1 MKSSFIKARLAKTVV
16 NKIIFTATIILII
29 AFFVFLYLFNDNYC
43 KIYNSPEV
51 NNATIDFDGVDLLPR
66 DVACNL
72 SGEWEFFYDK
82 WIVTDGY
89 DGECDGLISVPSLWT
104 YKDYGNGKLPKT
116 GYASY
121 RLIANNVEKGAN
133 IVVFRHNENFAYRVY
148 VNGELNYV
156 SGTLSKNIDETVV
169 TGVPSEV
176 YPYAA
181 DGAPLEIV
189 IELSATAHGGLNAA
203 PWLAAVEGGVEYGS
217 DLRTFT
223 NVTLGVSVT
232 AVVMSVLFSLIFG
245 TKKDVTLPLFVTSM
259 LVHFI
264 TSKDMMY
271 VSDLSFTLTSVLRLL
286 SAIFAF
292 AFFVLHLKVSGIKFK
307 KAYLIATAVIVAV
320 SAALLIAFYG
330 TPISPIF
337 AVIIMITALTYL
349 YPFFK
354 KTTMPTF
361 LNIIYAAIFE
371 LLIRTF
377 TFEFLDALGLLKFGT
392 EFIFSAVLALII
404 ACIASLMMFKIAE
417 ASKEAL
423 RAKALEKELALTENK
438 ALKAQ
443 IKPHFIYNSQTSI
456 QYQYRKGINSGDEAI
471 EKFARHLRLVTD
483 SKEDLVTFEK
493 EIKSLINYVE
503 LENLRFDGK
512 INLLLNLEYTDFKV
526 PQLSLQPLV
535 ENAVKYAKLSTL
547 DDGYIEVTSKL
558 LDDDYIEITV
568 SDNGAG
574 FDPETTTKG
583 VGLSNVEKR
592 FALYNASVTVV
603 SEKNNGTKITI
614 RTPKL

>member
-1 MKSSFIKARLAKTVV
+1 MKNPLKKAQPTKPVV
-16 NKIIFTATIILII
+16 NKIIFTATVVVMI

-43 KIYNSPEV
+43 KIYGSPEV
-51 NNATIDFDGVDLLPR
+51 DDATIDFDGVDLLPR

-72 SGEWEFFYDK
+72 SGKWEFFYNK

-89 DGECDGLISVPSLWT
+89 DGESDGLISVPSLWT

-121 RLIANNVEKGAN
+121 RLVANNVEKGAN
-133 IVVFRHNENFAYRVY
+133 VVVFRHNENFAYRVY

-156 SGTLSKNIDETVV
+156 SGTLSKNIDETIV
-169 TGVPSEV
+169 TGVPNEV
-176 YPYAA
+176 HPYLT
-181 DGAPLEIV
+181 DGSPLEIV
-189 IELSATAHGGLNAA
+189 IELSATEHGGLNAA
-203 PWLAAVEGGVEYGS
+203 PWLAAVEGGVEYGN
-217 DLRTFT
+217 DLRAFT
-223 NVTLGVSVT
+223 YITLGISVT

-245 TKKDVTLPLFVTSM
+245 AKKDLTLPLFATSM

-271 VSDLSFTLTSVLRLL
+271 VSELSFTLTSVLRLL
-286 SAIFAF
+286 SAISAF
-292 AFFVLHLKVSGIKFK
+292 VFFVLHLKASGVKFN
-307 KAYLIATAVIVAV
+307 KAHLIITAIVV
-320 SAALLIAFYG
+320 TISAALLIAFYG
-330 TPISPIF
+330 TPIAPIF
-337 AVIIMITALTYL
+337 ALIIMVTALTYL
-349 YPFFK
+349 YPYFK
-354 KTTMPTF
+354 KTTIPTF
-361 LNIIYAAIFE
+361 LNIIYAVIFE
-371 LLIRTF
+371 LLMRTF
-377 TFEFLDALGLLKFGT
+377 TFEFLDVLGLLKFGT

-404 ACIASLMMFKIAE
+404 ACLASLILFKIAE

-443 IKPHFIYNSQTSI
+443 IKPHFIYNSLTSI
-456 QYQYRKGINSGDEAI
+456 QYQYRKGIQNGDEAI

-503 LENLRFDGK
+503 LENLRFNGK
-512 INLLLNLEYTDFKV
+512 INLLLNLEYTDFKI

-535 ENAVKYAKLSTL
+535 ENALKYAKLPTL

-558 LDDDYIEITV
+558 LDDGYIEITV

-574 FDPETTTKG
+574 FNPETAPKG
-583 VGLSNVEKR
+583 VGLSNVKKR
-592 FALYNASVTVV
+592 FALYNASVTIV